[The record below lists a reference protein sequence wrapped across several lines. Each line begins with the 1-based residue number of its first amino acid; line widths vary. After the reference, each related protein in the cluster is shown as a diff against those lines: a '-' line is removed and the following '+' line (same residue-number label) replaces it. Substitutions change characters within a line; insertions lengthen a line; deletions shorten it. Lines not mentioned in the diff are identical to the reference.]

1 MQNGVYIIWILGY
14 LLQNQQNTAS
24 FTKDQL
30 ATDNDQL
37 FSIAVCH
44 FMLEETIVGVTLDP
58 EKMDSLMK
66 KWRYKIY
73 LISINLFLVIKFTF
87 KFLIFIK
94 NAYGD

>member
-24 FTKDQL
+24 FTNDQL

-44 FMLEETIVGVTLDP
+44 FMFEETIVDVTLDP

-66 KWRYKIY
+66 KMK
-73 LISINLFLVIKFTF
+73 V
-87 KFLIFIK
+87 
-94 NAYGD
+94 